1 MGQAETRDGF
11 PCWIDLGAR
20 DVDAA
25 LAFYAAVIGWEA
37 GERSGDEYGG
47 YAMWFRDG
55 IPAAGIG
62 PLSEGAQPAW
72 TTYLAT
78 TDIDATLGAVTRA
91 GGHARTPAMVV
102 GPLGR
107 MAVVMEPQGGVFG
120 FWEARDFPGFT
131 RYAEPGHLDWC
142 IARSTDP
149 RITADFLASVFPY
162 ESQQDDSAGDGYVE
176 LCINRTPA
184 LGVMPATDE
193 PSSWMAYFAVDD
205 ADAAVAHALTAGGRI
220 IRHVESTPYGRI
232 ATLAD
237 PEGASFSV
245 ISS

>member
-1 MGQAETRDGF
+1 MSQAKTRDGF

-25 LAFYAAVIGWEA
+25 LAFYAEVIGWDA

-72 TTYLAT
+72 TTYLASA
-78 TDIDATLGAVTRA
+78 DIDASLAAVARA
-91 GGHARTPAMVV
+91 GGHAVTPAIVV

-107 MAVVMEPQGGVFG
+107 MAVVTEPQGGVFG

-131 RYAEPGHLDWC
+131 RYAEPGHLDWS

-149 RITADFLASVFPY
+149 RMTADFLASVFPY
-162 ESQQDDSAGDGYVE
+162 EAREGDSVHDGYIE
-176 LCINRTPA
+176 LRIDARPA

-205 ADAAVAHALTAGGRI
+205 ADAAVARALTTGGRI
-220 IRHVESTPYGRI
+220 IRPVESTPYGLI